1 MTTLP
6 PWWLVITMPPPH
18 HLVNIVPFSSWR
30 TGDARFPLQRW
41 PSKEEAASEPP
52 VTFLYLVLSLSR
64 ILSSSFISY
73 IYSHLSLSCSYS
85 FSIASSSSISFLLSR
100 SLCSPPPTSD
110 PPSLPQPPRPSPRH
124 SNNATQPRPPSYL
137 LHLLLLLPP
146 LPSPSLCPSSPSPRK
161 RGIASN
167 SNYWTR
173 GYHASNLTLRH
184 DVDTT
189 LYHFLRGTENTVD
202 DVKIRQLSQ
211 YRSWLSFPK
220 NSLIERD
227 DGTWYEKSMTL
238 FCPNFQ
244 DR

>member
-1 MTTLP
+1 MLGFLYSVGQVKKKQP
-6 PWWLVITMPPPH
+6 RSLRS
-18 HLVNIVPFSSWR
+18 PFSISFSLYREFFPRLSYR
-30 TGDARFPLQRW
+30 TYILISLFRVLI
-41 PSKEEAASEPP
+41 
-52 VTFLYLVLSLSR
+52 LSLS
-64 ILSSSFISY
+64 L
-73 IYSHLSLSCSYS
+73 LLP
-85 FSIASSSSISFLLSR
+85 LSR
-100 SLCSPPPTSD
+100 FFSLVRYVPPLQPATHD

-189 LYHFLRGTENTVD
+189 LYHFLRGTENTVN

>member
-6 PWWLVITMPPPH
+6 PWWLVITMPPPC

-100 SLCSPPPTSD
+100 SLCSPPSPTSD
-110 PPSLPQPPRPSPRH
+110 PRPTFVTTATSTISSPLH
-124 SNNATQPRPPSYL
+124 NATQPRPPSYL
-137 LHLLLLLPP
+137 LLHLCCCCRLYPLPP
-146 LPSPSLCPSSPSPRK
+146 STPRPQAQGNAGSLR
-161 RGIASN
+161 IQTTEHEVT
-167 SNYWTR
+167 TR
-173 GYHASNLTLRH
+173 QIWHFG
-184 DVDTT
+184 TT
-189 LYHFLRGTENTVD
+189 LIRRYIIFYAVL
-202 DVKIRQLSQ
+202 KIS
-211 YRSWLSFPK
+211 
-220 NSLIERD
+220 
-227 DGTWYEKSMTL
+227 SMM
-238 FCPNFQ
+238 
-244 DR
+244 

>member
-110 PPSLPQPPRPSPRH
+110 PRPTFVTTATSTISSPLQQRHPAAAAVLPPPPLAAAAASTLSLPLPLVPKPKETRDRFEFKLLNTRLPRVKSDTSARRWYDAISFSTRYWKHRRWCKNSP
-124 SNNATQPRPPSYL
+124 T
-137 LHLLLLLPP
+137 
-146 LPSPSLCPSSPSPRK
+146 
-161 RGIASN
+161 
-167 SNYWTR
+167 
-173 GYHASNLTLRH
+173 
-184 DVDTT
+184 
-189 LYHFLRGTENTVD
+189 F
-202 DVKIRQLSQ
+202 
-211 YRSWLSFPK
+211 RSWLSFPK